1 MKRWTWL
8 KQLSRHLACNG
19 PATAV
24 GMEQEMLSTTGSTG
38 DSITK
43 AFVNRR
49 KEEAKTVHVTSLSGR
64 HAGFLL
70 LEAVFIP
77 HAFVSLGYLGGF
89 CLPGFFPVDR
99 NSLFVLGSPT
109 FSFWIWMG
117 LASGRPRR
125 YHHSSGQGVWFRH
138 RHMTLVRPIRV
149 DPRLT
154 LVLWG
159 FCRCYGQEAL
169 SFPWV

>member
-1 MKRWTWL
+1 
-8 KQLSRHLACNG
+8 
-19 PATAV
+19 
-24 GMEQEMLSTTGSTG
+24 MLSTTGSTG

-77 HAFVSLGYLGGF
+77 HALVSLGYLGGF

-109 FSFWIWMG
+109 FSF
-117 LASGRPRR
+117 
-125 YHHSSGQGVWFRH
+125 
-138 RHMTLVRPIRV
+138 
-149 DPRLT
+149 
-154 LVLWG
+154 
-159 FCRCYGQEAL
+159 
-169 SFPWV
+169 